1 MAQGRRAACITSTRG
16 FGIERGTGWRRRNAI
31 VKLIE
36 IRSFSLENHPAPELK
51 INNLALAND
60 PDNVVKQFNLTM
72 PPARPANWQP
82 VQRMG

>member
-36 IRSFSLENHPAPELK
+36 IRSFSLENPCLSGCFSSAPYLG
-51 INNLALAND
+51 
-60 PDNVVKQFNLTM
+60 VKPL
-72 PPARPANWQP
+72 
-82 VQRMG
+82 